1 MDAMKIQINNDF
13 QLALSV
19 LANGTAEPLTYATDI
34 EVAVQNLDAPRVRC
48 TLAPVVVNGN
58 VVTVAVDSTV
68 LNTTGRYLAAITY
81 VINGARRY
89 AENGDAFTLVRSAAE
104 ADIEG
109 ESAAADLRVKFEA
122 SGKDGLS
129 AYELAKQAGYAG
141 TFEEWLAAGENANNA
156 ALLAKEGAALAVEA
170 ANNVSGLIELLSAR
184 LFILEDRV
192 AVLEGYHSG
201 VAAKVSSNVLTFT
214 KGADVKTNNLSL
226 TGNNI
231 DITHNNLNIK

>member
-19 LANGTAEPLTYATDI
+19 LANSTAEPLTYATDI

-109 ESAAADLRVKFEA
+109 ESAAADLHVKFEA

-141 TFEEWLAAGENANNA
+141 TFEEWLVAGENANNA

-184 LFILEDRV
+184 LFILENRV

-201 VAAKVSSNVLTFT
+201 VTATIAGDNLTLKNKVTMNDADLEITGSNAEIVD
-214 KGADVKTNNLSL
+214 GNLII
-226 TGNNI
+226 N
-231 DITHNNLNIK
+231 